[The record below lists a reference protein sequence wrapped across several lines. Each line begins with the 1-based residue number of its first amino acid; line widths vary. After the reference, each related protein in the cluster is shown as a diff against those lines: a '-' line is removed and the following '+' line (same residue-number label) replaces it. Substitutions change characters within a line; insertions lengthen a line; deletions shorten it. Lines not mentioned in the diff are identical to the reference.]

1 MEETNNDVINSV
13 EFTNESLKHL
23 EEARKWSMF
32 IAILGFIG
40 VGILVLVAL
49 FSGTAL
55 AFLGDDF
62 ISPGIGIGI
71 GILYL
76 LIAVL
81 YFFPVYYLFN
91 FSSRAKKAVKESD
104 SESLTESM
112 KFLKSH
118 YKFLGIMAIVM
129 LALYPVLIALLVVGG
144 VMSSI

>member
-1 MEETNNDVINSV
+1 MEETNNEVKNSL
-13 EFTNESLKHL
+13 EFNRDSLRHL
-23 EEARKWSMF
+23 EEARKWAMF

-40 VGILVLVAL
+40 VGMLVLVAL

-62 ISPGIGIGI
+62 VSPALGIGI

-91 FSSRAKKAVKESD
+91 FSGKAKKAVKESD
-104 SESLTESM
+104 SKSLAESM

-129 LALYPVLIALLVVGG
+129 LVLYPILIAILVLGG
-144 VMSSI
+144 IMSSM

>member
-1 MEETNNDVINSV
+1 MEETNNEVKNSV
-13 EFTNESLKHL
+13 EFSHDSLRHL
-23 EEARKWSMF
+23 EEARKWAMF

-40 VGILVLVAL
+40 VGIMVLVAL
-49 FSGTAL
+49 FSGSAM

-62 ISPGIGIGI
+62 VSPALGIGI

-91 FSSRAKKAVKESD
+91 FSSKAKKAVKESD
-104 SESLTESM
+104 SKSLTESM

-129 LALYPVLIALLVVGG
+129 LVLYPILIAILVLGG
-144 VMSSI
+144 IMSSM

>member
-1 MEETNNDVINSV
+1 MEETNNEVKNSV
-13 EFTNESLKHL
+13 EFNSESLKHL

-40 VGILVLVAL
+40 VGLMVLVAL
-49 FSGTAL
+49 FSGSAM
-55 AFLGDDF
+55 AFLGNDF
-62 ISPGIGIGI
+62 ISPAMGIGI

-91 FSSRAKKAVKESD
+91 FSSKAKKAVKESD

-112 KFLKSH
+112 RFLKSH
-118 YKFLGIMAIVM
+118 YKFLGIVAIVM
-129 LALYPVLIALLVVGG
+129 LAIYPVLIALLVLGG
-144 VMSSI
+144 VMSSM